1 MRQRKFVFGMGTGC
15 CGTASLAFLLN
26 SQPSSFV
33 GHELFPKLEWSTSE
47 NARGCFIRDK
57 WHQLNHESHLYDLV
71 GDVASYYLPY
81 VRFLL
86 NNMATNQFYQHDI
99 TMKFIILH
107 RNKSEVIQSFLQK
120 FQRQGNNPLQLN
132 SAAKRDE
139 WDHCFPKFEDMPL
152 ELAISKYYD
161 GYYREAETLV
171 KIDPR
176 RVRIYD
182 IGSMNTESGVRS
194 ILDFLE
200 IQNQNIIVGNRKNKE
215 RAK

>member
-47 NARGCFIRDK
+47 NARGCFLRDK

-86 NNMATNQFYQHDI
+86 HNMATHQFYQHDI

-107 RNKSEVIQSFLQK
+107 RSKPEVVQSFLQK

-132 SAAKRDE
+132 AIAKRDE
-139 WDHCFPKFEDMPL
+139 WDHCFPKFENMPL

-171 KIDPR
+171 KIDPQ

-182 IGSMNTESGVRS
+182 IESMNTEAGVKS